1 MTADNDREQVTVREA
16 GAKGGRARTKALS
29 PAERRAIARR
39 AAEARW
45 GAKVPGIAPAVPA
58 PPVPAEPL
66 TVERVHRWHAEEVAG
81 RNHEFPRWDRDTRA
95 AVGVLLAEVG
105 RLRALLDAG
114 AEQVHGM
121 GREVRALRRQLED
134 ARRDAGAF
142 LRELE
147 QL

>member
-1 MTADNDREQVTVREA
+1 M
-16 GAKGGRARTKALS
+16 S
-29 PAERRAIARR
+29 
-39 AAEARW
+39 
-45 GAKVPGIAPAVPA
+45 
-58 PPVPAEPL
+58 AEPL
-66 TVERVHRWHAEEVAG
+66 TVERVRVWHAEEVAG
-81 RNHEFPRWDRDTRA
+81 RNHEFPRWDRVTRQ
-95 AVGVLLAEVG
+95 AVGVLLAENA

-121 GREVRALRRQLED
+121 GRELRALRRQLED

>member
-1 MTADNDREQVTVREA
+1 MPADNDREQVTVREA
-16 GAKGGRARTKALS
+16 GAKGGRARAKALS
-29 PAERRAIARR
+29 PAERREIARR

-45 GAKVPGIAPAVPA
+45 GAKGPAGASAV
-58 PPVPAEPL
+58 PVPAEPL
-66 TVERVHRWHAEEVAG
+66 TVERVRVWHAEEVAS

-105 RLRALLDAG
+105 RLRALLESG

-121 GREVRALRRQLED
+121 GRELRALRRQVED

>member
-1 MTADNDREQVTVREA
+1 MPTDNDREQVTVREA
-16 GAKGGRARTKALS
+16 GAKGGQARARALS
-29 PAERRAIARR
+29 PQERRAIARR

-45 GAKVPGIAPAVPA
+45 GTKAPADA
-58 PPVPAEPL
+58 PVAPVPAEPL
-66 TVERVHRWHAEEVAG
+66 TVERVRVWHAEEVAG

-95 AVGVLLAEVG
+95 AVGVLLAENA

-121 GREVRALRRQLED
+121 GRELRALRRQVED